1 MEMRPLRGGLDAV
14 LRGFPPVDFQRLKCA
29 LSLTVLIGNFL
40 NDLTAA

>member
-1 MEMRPLRGGLDAV
+1 MRMRPLRGGLDAV

-29 LSLTVLIGNFL
+29 LDLIGNFQ